1 MSGENLKLNFAS
13 VSLSGDT
20 EIHVGFRP
28 FESDILSSLRKEF
41 GETHVFRT
49 DRENDTIIDIP
60 VAQGAEPLS
69 DKTMEI
75 DLQETHWHWAA
86 LLNAALIRTFSGK
99 REIARDFPV
108 EVLGSAQRNF
118 ISHGELPEWVQKRS
132 LLEFTPRTI
141 FGSDG
146 QPQFGLL
153 CDARVRNLLLATCD
167 QLIKVGISPIGR
179 YVLIDHPPI
188 DPRLG
193 LRPQTVGRVAS
204 ISDGQL
210 VLEDHREGF
219 DTVEASRARLSG
231 SKVDFDWCVRTLLG
245 GEADRVLN
253 DAKLATSQLHSG
265 PGRLRMIEETLG
277 FLRDQSMEAVP
288 GVQFEISELL
298 DSKSPSFP
306 MRELIK
312 KPALVFDPSGT
323 RTDSWNERGIKAN
336 GPYDQRTFT
345 PKKLNIAV
353 ICQARYE
360 GQVETFVAKFLEGM
374 PDIKTGRRGREQ
386 ARYGDGFLR
395 RFQLEKANVQTFTAR
410 SPTLNGYEEACTAA
424 LAHAADTGIQWDLAL
439 VQVEEDFKALP
450 GNQNPYFGSKAVL
463 LKNHVAVQSFR
474 LETMSQPAAGL
485 VFTMNQMSLACY
497 AKLGGRPWL
506 LGAEQTVGHELVI
519 GVGSHV
525 ATTSR
530 IGGGARQVGITTV
543 FSSDGGYHLSERT
556 NVVPFSE
563 YTSALTETLKRTIIR
578 VRDQDNW
585 KNTDRVRLIF
595 HMFKP
600 AKDVEAEAIKAA
612 VEGLELDNV
621 TYAFVHIAPT
631 NPFVLFD
638 TDQKGE
644 PPWAQQKKGILG
656 PSRGMHLKL
665 GDYESLVVFAGA
677 SELKQATDGMPR
689 ACLLQLHRNSTFRD
703 MTYLSR
709 QAFDFT
715 AHSWRIM
722 SPEPFPIT
730 IKYSDLI
737 AERLTGLKQIES
749 WDDDAVKFRDIGRT
763 PWFL

>member
-1 MSGENLKLNFAS
+1 MSGKNIKLNFAP
-13 VSLSGDT
+13 
-20 EIHVGFRP
+20 VGLTGETIIRVGYRT
-28 FESDILSSLRKEF
+28 FEKDILGELRKEF
-41 GETHVFRT
+41 AETHVFRT
-49 DRENDTIIDIP
+49 DRQDDTIIDIP
-60 VAQGAEPLS
+60 VVQGAEPLS
-69 DKTMEI
+69 DKVMEI

-86 LLNAALIRTFSGK
+86 LLNAALLRAFSGK
-99 REIARDFPV
+99 REIARDYPV

-118 ISHGELPEWVQKRS
+118 ISHDGLPGWVQKRS

-141 FGSDG
+141 FGSNG
-146 QPQFGLL
+146 KPQFGLL

-167 QLIKVGISPIGR
+167 KLIEAGISPIGK
-179 YVLIDHPPI
+179 YVLVDHPPN
-188 DPRLG
+188 DPRLEP
-193 LRPQTVGRVAS
+193 RPQTVGRVAS
-204 ISDGQL
+204 ISNGNL
-210 VLEDHREGF
+210 LLEDHREGF
-219 DTVEASRARLSG
+219 EAVEASQARLSG
-231 SKVDFDWCVRTLLG
+231 SKVDFDWCVRSILG
-245 GEADRVLN
+245 NDAERVLN
-253 DAKLATSQLHSG
+253 DAKLAASQLHSG
-265 PGRLRMIEETLG
+265 PGRLKTIEETLG
-277 FLRDQSMEAVP
+277 FLRDQGMAAVP
-288 GVQFEISELL
+288 GVHFKISELL
-298 DSKSPSFP
+298 DSKSPTFP
-306 MRELIK
+306 TRELIK
-312 KPALVFDPSGT
+312 KPSLVFDPSGT
-323 RTDSWNERGIKAN
+323 RTDNWNERGIKEN

-353 ICQARYE
+353 ICQGRYE

-374 PDIKTGRRGREQ
+374 PDVKTGRRGREQ

-395 RFQLEKANVQTFTAR
+395 RFQLEKANVQTFTSA
-410 SPTLNGYEEACTAA
+410 SSTLADYEQACTVA
-424 LAHAADTGIQWDLAL
+424 LEHAADTGIHWDLAL
-439 VQVEEDFKALP
+439 VQVEEEFKVLP
-450 GNQNPYFGSKAVL
+450 GHQNPYFGTKAAL
-463 LKNHVAVQSFR
+463 LKNHVAVQSFL
-474 LETMSQPAAGL
+474 LETMKQPASGL

-525 ATTSR
+525 ATNSR
-530 IGGGARQVGITTV
+530 IGGGTRQVGITTV

-563 YTSALTETLKRTIIR
+563 YSAALTDTLKRTIVR

-600 AKDVEAEAIKAA
+600 AKDVEAEAIKLA
-612 VEGLELDNV
+612 VEGLDLDNV
-621 TYAFVHIAPT
+621 TYAFVHVAPT
-631 NPFVLFD
+631 NPFVIFD
-638 TDQKGE
+638 MDQQGE
-644 PPWAQQKKGILG
+644 PPWAQQKKGVLG

-677 SELKQATDGMPR
+677 SELKQVTDGMPR
-689 ACLLQLHRNSTFRD
+689 ACLLKLHRNSTFRD

-722 SPEPFPIT
+722 SPERFPIT

-737 AERLTGLKQIES
+737 AERLTGLKQVES